1 MAGASFYPIAAC
13 SSGFAHR
20 HASVRLPQICNHHL
34 ARHCLCA
41 AARTSADDLDP
52 LYGDEST
59 CPVPL
64 AQQPAHQ
71 LEQLQQVPVFAWAT
85 RPVDQWLWQ
94 IGLVWLASTILLGLP
109 ISRSSF
115 PHEHQLAQCL
125 FASSIGGLLVVT
137 GVVARLWLVR
147 VCCRAAALKFSMKAG
162 PHLYIPDSVVH
173 AARGSNTFV
182 DACQVQSCPMKSLA
196 GMMGRWGPDVELMAC
211 SFPLDLRY
219 TPFLQT
225 GLDQACQR
233 THQRQTDCTILSQA
247 SHSTVA
253 THTTFPWW

>member
-1 MAGASFYPIAAC
+1 MVDKSHLKSLTLMHATSICPSAAC

-20 HASVRLPQICNHHL
+20 HAAVRLPQICNLHPARWHL
-34 ARHCLCA
+34 FCT
-41 AARTSADDLDP
+41 AARPSADDLDP

-71 LEQLQQVPVFAWAT
+71 LQQLQQVPVFAWAT

-94 IGLVWLASTILLGLP
+94 IGLVWLASAILLGLP

-125 FASSIGGLLVVT
+125 LSSSIGGLLVVI

-147 VCCRAAALKFSMKAG
+147 VCCCTALLQLLEKAG
-162 PHLYIPDSVVH
+162 PSLHIPDSFVH
-173 AARGSNTFV
+173 AARDSNTFV
-182 DACQVQSCPMKSLA
+182 DGCQVQLCPMKSLA
-196 GMMGRWGPDVELMAC
+196 GMMGR
-211 SFPLDLRY
+211 
-219 TPFLQT
+219 
-225 GLDQACQR
+225 
-233 THQRQTDCTILSQA
+233 
-247 SHSTVA
+247 
-253 THTTFPWW
+253 